1 MTQSKKKKI
10 QTEYLE
16 VIQGRAL
23 VTVDDST
30 ALFGPDDGVITV
42 PRLTIHSFQRADAHP
57 DGAAWRDVELR
68 IREWTSP
75 PDGRKEAF
83 FRNMLGVLEDRR
95 GGVAG
100 VARLVLGLAA
110 VMWEHDN
117 YPVLVRGPAFMGSE
131 AQLAIRRA
139 VTHAVLGGVHFV
151 ARLCG
156 IRGTY
161 EEYTPKDILEELKQ
175 K

>member
-1 MTQSKKKKI
+1 
-10 QTEYLE
+10 
-16 VIQGRAL
+16 
-23 VTVDDST
+23 
-30 ALFGPDDGVITV
+30 
-42 PRLTIHSFQRADAHP
+42 
-57 DGAAWRDVELR
+57 VELR
-68 IREWTSP
+68 IREWTGP

-83 FRNMLGVLEDRR
+83 FRNLLGVLEDR
-95 GGVAG
+95 GGGGGALG

-117 YPVLVRGPAFMGSE
+117 YPVLVRGPAFLGGCV
-131 AQLAIRRA
+131 QLAVRRA
-139 VTHAVLGGVHFV
+139 VTHAVLGGIHFV